1 MIDLLRDLALGV
13 NHKIAYPGEHPIIKE
28 QNKKIV
34 DEINS
39 FAEEIAEISFVF
51 LGESIIVEDVHVD
64 LADYESVQI
73 FVKRLKRLNVE
84 SLTFD
89 TSCTEIDIEGFLDL
103 VANPP
108 RDVNTYDDINNLLI
122 ERRADKVY
130 FNTVEFKIRTKG
142 EGDYEGGGEGVVDI
156 VEEEEFNLVRFLEN
170 TCKVQTEDPPSVEAE
185 KVTAGLVKLYDGMA
199 EASSKPD
206 IKEREA
212 VFEEV
217 MGSISQEAKRFI
229 LKDKLKL
236 KQVSSIIKS
245 IIMSFSDEEI
255 VEIFVNR
262 VRLLGVFDAEDLLLN
277 LTPER
282 LDGILPEIRERLKMM
297 NIEEKYISGLEKKI
311 KSKMGKK
318 KETEKKKGEKK
329 DEKKGEVKKL
339 RAGSG
344 AGVVPGDIRS
354 FVSKFSEVSKED
366 YGAEQVSTFFS
377 SVCKLDKDD
386 DNKAEKI
393 SEGLENFVKEFI
405 RQFGE
410 DNLLSEA
417 SKIRKTFKKVPDRLR
432 KEIFARIINSKSP
445 VKVTMAKVLLPL
457 MDNESIVSLII
468 VLIEEKQREMLDG
481 LLSSLGKEKLQD
493 LRVFT
498 EERLGQLG
506 ISGDEFSKL
515 WKQLITEPQSLKKVG
530 GVSRKAYG
538 RLQDKL
544 KSSMDLTDIKSF
556 MESFYESLAS
566 ESTEVR
572 ITAISN
578 IQNLLEQLFKGE
590 KIAVIRR
597 IVDRLMEYARSE
609 KNKEVYIKY
618 TDALAVVGQR
628 SVVVGYDFLA
638 SSIVSFFAGE
648 VSNAAKAKIIIPRLA
663 EFKTKEAINV
673 LLSLLWEEDLRKI
686 VVDKVDEFGEES
698 IPYLMELLKDSE
710 DKEVRFSLL
719 KIIQSIGSTAPDIV
733 KKYLNDK
740 RWFVRRNAV
749 LILGS
754 IGNKEII
761 DDIYALKD
769 DHEKVQIEIIRAIR
783 HVLKEEAETYL
794 LSFLDSNFSEVQKY
808 AISIL
813 GPIISD
819 EGVTALNKRLLLNKF
834 SKDEGTEI
842 KKMICGILLE
852 KGNSQSVESL
862 AQIIEAK
869 KVFGIPEFSDE
880 LRFEAVKAVAEIGG
894 VRAEGLLKT
903 LSRDRSK
910 KIRTFVTE
918 RLSNH

>member
-1 MIDLLRDLALGV
+1 
-13 NHKIAYPGEHPIIKE
+13 
-28 QNKKIV
+28 
-34 DEINS
+34 
-39 FAEEIAEISFVF
+39 
-51 LGESIIVEDVHVD
+51 VEDVHVD

-73 FVKRLKRLNVE
+73 FVKRLKRLNIE

-103 VANPP
+103 IANPP
-108 RDVNTYDDINNLLI
+108 RDVNVYDDINTLLI
-122 ERRADKVY
+122 EKRADKVY

-142 EGDYEGGGEGVVDI
+142 EGDYEGGGEGIIDI

-199 EASSKPD
+199 GTSSKAD
-206 IKEREA
+206 QEAREA

-217 MGSISQEAKRFI
+217 MGSISPEAKRFI

-236 KQVSSIIKS
+236 KQISSIIKS

-262 VRLLGVFDAEDLLLN
+262 VRLLGVFDAEDILLN

-282 LDGILPEIRERLKMM
+282 LDGILPEVREKLKMM

-311 KSKMGKK
+311 KAKIGKN
-318 KETEKKKGEKK
+318 KEAGEKEGGK
-329 DEKKGEVKKL
+329 RKGEVKDV

-344 AGVVPGDIRS
+344 AGVVTGDIKS
-354 FVSKFSEVSKED
+354 FISKFSEVSKEE
-366 YGAEQVSTFFS
+366 YGAEQISNFFS

-386 DNKAEKI
+386 DNKVEKI

-405 RQFGE
+405 KQFGE

-417 SKIRKTFKKVPDRLR
+417 AKIRKTFKKVPDKLR
-432 KEIFARIINSKSP
+432 KEIFARIIKSKSP
-445 VKVTMAKVLLPL
+445 VKVSMAKVLLPL
-457 MDNESIVSLII
+457 MDNESIVSMII
-468 VLIEEKQREMLDG
+468 VLLEEKQREMLDG
-481 LLSSLGKEKLQD
+481 LLSSLGKEKLEN
-493 LRVFT
+493 LRAFA
-498 EERLGQLG
+498 EERLEQLG
-506 ISGDEFSKL
+506 ISGDEFSRL
-515 WKQLITEPQSLKKVG
+515 WKKLITVPQSLKRSG

-544 KSSMDLTDIKSF
+544 KASMDSTDIKSF
-556 MESFYESLAS
+556 MESFYESLAA
-566 ESTEVR
+566 ESTDVR
-572 ITAISN
+572 ISAISN
-578 IQNLLEQLFKGE
+578 ILNLLEQLFKGE
-590 KIAVIRR
+590 KVAVIRR
-597 IVDRLMEYARSE
+597 IIDRLMEYAKNE

-618 TDALAVVGQR
+618 ADALAVVGQR
-628 SVVVGYDFLA
+628 SLVVGYDFLV

-648 VSNAAKAKIIIPRLA
+648 VSNTAKAKIIIPRLA

-686 VVDKVDEFGEES
+686 VVDKVDEFGAES

-719 KIIQSIGSTAPDIV
+719 KIIQGIGSTAPDIV
-733 KKYLNDK
+733 KKYLGDK

-783 HVLKEEAETYL
+783 HILKDEAETYL

-819 EGVTALNKRLLLNKF
+819 EGVTALNKRLLLKKF
-834 SKDEGTEI
+834 SKEEGTEI
-842 KKMICGILLE
+842 KKMICGILVD

-862 AQIIEAK
+862 VQIIEAK
-869 KVFGIPEFSDE
+869 KVFGIPEFPDE
-880 LRFEAVKAVAEIGG
+880 LRFEAVKAVSEIGG
-894 VRAEGLLKT
+894 VRADGILKT
-903 LSRDRSK
+903 LNRDRSK
-910 KIRTFVTE
+910 KIRTFVMGK
-918 RLSNH
+918 LSKG

>member
-1 MIDLLRDLALGV
+1 M
-13 NHKIAYPGEHPIIKE
+13 
-28 QNKKIV
+28 
-34 DEINS
+34 
-39 FAEEIAEISFVF
+39 
-51 LGESIIVEDVHVD
+51 EDVHVD

-73 FVKRLKRLNVE
+73 FVKRLKRLNIE

-103 VANPP
+103 IANPP
-108 RDVNTYDDINNLLI
+108 RDVNVYDDINTLLI
-122 ERRADKVY
+122 EKRADKVY

-142 EGDYEGGGEGVVDI
+142 EGDYEGGGEGIIDI

-199 EASSKPD
+199 GTSSKAD
-206 IKEREA
+206 QGAREA

-217 MGSISQEAKRFI
+217 MGSISPEAKRFI

-236 KQVSSIIKS
+236 KQISSIIKS

-262 VRLLGVFDAEDLLLN
+262 VRLLGVFDAEDILLN

-282 LDGILPEIRERLKMM
+282 LDGILPEVREKLKMM

-311 KSKMGKK
+311 KAKIGKN
-318 KETEKKKGEKK
+318 KEAGEKEGGK
-329 DEKKGEVKKL
+329 RKGEVKDV

-344 AGVVPGDIRS
+344 AGVVTGDIKS
-354 FVSKFSEVSKED
+354 FISKFSEVSKEE
-366 YGAEQVSTFFS
+366 YGAEQISNFFS

-386 DNKAEKI
+386 DNKVEKI

-405 RQFGE
+405 KQFGE

-417 SKIRKTFKKVPDRLR
+417 AKIRKTFKKVPDKLR
-432 KEIFARIINSKSP
+432 KEIFARIIKSKSP
-445 VKVTMAKVLLPL
+445 VKVSMAKVLLPL
-457 MDNESIVSLII
+457 MDNESIVSMII
-468 VLIEEKQREMLDG
+468 VLLEEKQREMLDG
-481 LLSSLGKEKLQD
+481 LLSSLGKEKLEN
-493 LRVFT
+493 LRAFA
-498 EERLGQLG
+498 EERLEQLG
-506 ISGDEFSKL
+506 ISGDEFSRL
-515 WKQLITEPQSLKKVG
+515 WKKLITVPQSLKRSG

-544 KSSMDLTDIKSF
+544 KASMDSTDIKSF
-556 MESFYESLAS
+556 MESFYESLAA
-566 ESTEVR
+566 ESTDVR
-572 ITAISN
+572 ISAISN
-578 IQNLLEQLFKGE
+578 ILNLLEQLFKGE
-590 KIAVIRR
+590 KVAVIRR
-597 IVDRLMEYARSE
+597 IIDRLMEYAKNE

-618 TDALAVVGQR
+618 ADALAVVGQR
-628 SVVVGYDFLA
+628 SLVVGYDFLV

-648 VSNAAKAKIIIPRLA
+648 VSNTAKAKIVIPRLA

-686 VVDKVDEFGEES
+686 VVDKVDEFGVES

-719 KIIQSIGSTAPDIV
+719 KIIQSVGSTAPDMV
-733 KKYLNDK
+733 KKYLGDK

-754 IGNKEII
+754 IGDKEII

-783 HVLKEEAETYL
+783 HILKDEAETYL

-819 EGVTALNKRLLLNKF
+819 EGVTALNKRLLLKKF
-834 SKDEGTEI
+834 SKEEGTEI
-842 KKMICGILLE
+842 KKMICGILVD

-862 AQIIEAK
+862 VQIIEAK
-869 KVFGIPEFSDE
+869 KVFGIPEFPDE
-880 LRFEAVKAVAEIGG
+880 LRFEAVKAVSEIGG
-894 VRAEGLLKT
+894 VRADGILKT
-903 LSRDRSK
+903 LNRDRSK
-910 KIRTFVTE
+910 KIRTFVMGK
-918 RLSNH
+918 LSKG

>member
-1 MIDLLRDLALGV
+1 
-13 NHKIAYPGEHPIIKE
+13 
-28 QNKKIV
+28 
-34 DEINS
+34 
-39 FAEEIAEISFVF
+39 
-51 LGESIIVEDVHVD
+51 VEDVHVD

-73 FVKRLKRLNVE
+73 FVKRLKRLNIE

-103 VANPP
+103 IANPP
-108 RDVNTYDDINNLLI
+108 RDVNVYDDINTLLI
-122 ERRADKVY
+122 EKRADKVY

-142 EGDYEGGGEGVVDI
+142 EGDYEGGGEGIIDI

-199 EASSKPD
+199 GTSSKAD
-206 IKEREA
+206 QGAREA

-217 MGSISQEAKRFI
+217 MGSISPEAKRFI

-236 KQVSSIIKS
+236 KQISSIIKS

-262 VRLLGVFDAEDLLLN
+262 VRLLGVFDAEDILLN

-282 LDGILPEIRERLKMM
+282 LDGILPEVREKLKMM

-311 KSKMGKK
+311 KAKIGKN
-318 KETEKKKGEKK
+318 KEAGEKEGGK
-329 DEKKGEVKKL
+329 RKGEVKDV

-344 AGVVPGDIRS
+344 AGVVTGDIKS
-354 FVSKFSEVSKED
+354 FISKFSEVSKEE
-366 YGAEQVSTFFS
+366 YGAEQISNFFS

-386 DNKAEKI
+386 DNKVEKI

-405 RQFGE
+405 KQFGE

-417 SKIRKTFKKVPDRLR
+417 AKIRKTFKKVPDKLR
-432 KEIFARIINSKSP
+432 KEIFARIIKSKSP
-445 VKVTMAKVLLPL
+445 VKVSMAKVLLPL
-457 MDNESIVSLII
+457 MDNESIVSMII
-468 VLIEEKQREMLDG
+468 VLLEEKQREMLDG
-481 LLSSLGKEKLQD
+481 LLSSLGKEKLEN
-493 LRVFT
+493 LRAFA
-498 EERLGQLG
+498 EERLEQLG
-506 ISGDEFSKL
+506 ISGDEFSRL
-515 WKQLITEPQSLKKVG
+515 WKKLITVPQSLKRSG

-544 KSSMDLTDIKSF
+544 KASMDSTDIKSF
-556 MESFYESLAS
+556 MESFYESLAA
-566 ESTEVR
+566 ESTDVR
-572 ITAISN
+572 ISAISN
-578 IQNLLEQLFKGE
+578 ILNLLEQLFKGE
-590 KIAVIRR
+590 KVAVIRR
-597 IVDRLMEYARSE
+597 IIDRLMEYAKNE

-618 TDALAVVGQR
+618 ADALAVVGQR
-628 SVVVGYDFLA
+628 SLVVGYDFLV

-648 VSNAAKAKIIIPRLA
+648 VSNTAKAKIVIPRLA

-686 VVDKVDEFGEES
+686 VVDKVDEFGVES

-719 KIIQSIGSTAPDIV
+719 KIIQSVGSTAPDMV
-733 KKYLNDK
+733 KKYLGDK

-754 IGNKEII
+754 IGDKEII

-783 HVLKEEAETYL
+783 HILKDEAETYL

-819 EGVTALNKRLLLNKF
+819 EGVTALNKRLLLKKF
-834 SKDEGTEI
+834 SKEEGTEI
-842 KKMICGILLE
+842 KKMICGILVD

-862 AQIIEAK
+862 VQIIEAK
-869 KVFGIPEFSDE
+869 KVFGIPEFPDE
-880 LRFEAVKAVAEIGG
+880 LRFEAVKAVSEIGG
-894 VRAEGLLKT
+894 VRADGILKT
-903 LSRDRSK
+903 LNRDRSK
-910 KIRTFVTE
+910 KIRTFVMGK
-918 RLSNH
+918 LSKG